1 MNFSI
6 KTPAGFDFKRTLQSH
21 GWYDLP
27 PFEMLGDATIVRV
40 LDAGEAAPVS
50 VTIAGDRRALRVSTP
65 RRLGKRA
72 AARVERDVRHI
83 FRLDEPLDE
92 FYAGVAAEADFARIA
107 RDGAG

>member
-6 KTPAGFDFKRTLQSH
+6 HAPAGFDFRRTLQSH
-21 GWYDLP
+21 GWYDLL

-65 RRLGKRA
+65 RRLRKRA
-72 AARVERDVRHI
+72 AARVERAVRHS
-83 FRLDEPLDE
+83 FRLRQPLVR
-92 FYAGVAAEADFARIA
+92 FHLAGR
-107 RDGAG
+107 G